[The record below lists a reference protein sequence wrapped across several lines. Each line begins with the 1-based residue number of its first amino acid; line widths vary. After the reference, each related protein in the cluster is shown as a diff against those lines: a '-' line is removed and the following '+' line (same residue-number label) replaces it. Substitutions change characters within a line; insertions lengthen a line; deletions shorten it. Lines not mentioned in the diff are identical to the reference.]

1 MPRQPK
7 PNELTIL
14 SKNQNGITPGPNSS
28 PINLQGVD
36 LSSFGG
42 DFSQASGSSERRS
55 PPLQHPQSPPLSPRL
70 FDRNGG
76 RSFFGNFNKAKRTP
90 TDLAAKELETA
101 GRTSPRE
108 EEAEPSASS
117 ISQVY
122 HLRKAPGST
131 PELSLV
137 TGAENVGKASLDGM

>member
-1 MPRQPK
+1 MPRQAK
-7 PNELTIL
+7 PNELTLL
-14 SKNQNGITPGPNSS
+14 SNTENGITPGPNSS

-42 DFSQASGSSERRS
+42 DFTQAPGSTERRS

-76 RSFFGNFNKAKRTP
+76 RSFFGNFNKSKRTQ
-90 TDLAAKELETA
+90 TDLAAKEQESA
-101 GRTSPRE
+101 GRTATRE
-108 EEAEPSASS
+108 EEAEPSTSS

-137 TGAENVGKASLDGM
+137 PGAENVGKTSLDGM